1 MFTKPQRKYKTR
13 RFVFPVRID
22 SAGSLLSMDET
33 FTEGLMQPMCDA
45 GTLIDICGLE
55 ATQGEGFAASA

>member
-1 MFTKPQRKYKTR
+1 
-13 RFVFPVRID
+13 
-22 SAGSLLSMDET
+22 MDET